1 MLLGALFI
9 ICGLLIIIVP
19 QLLSVIVACMLIFWG
34 LSTMVISYHWKKS
47 EKSLG
52 SPYVDFFIR
61 F

>member
-9 ICGLLIIIVP
+9 ICGLLILIVP
-19 QLLSVIVACMLIFWG
+19 QLLSIIVACMLIFWG
-34 LSTMVISYHWKKS
+34 FSAMVISYHWKKS
-47 EKSLG
+47 KKSLD